1 MKNIKWRMYILSVW
15 NIGPIYIQICSLP
28 LSIETIS
35 LIRLLEYD
43 SHVQPLCQS
52 VVKSGIWLSARIW
65 KPGSTV
71 ASGFWIARYSTDGI
85 CLSRLSRNYG
95 KDGELTRLKYGVENL
110 ISTGLPEA
118 GGYKCLGSVYTRA
131 TEAPRN
137 DIHICA
143 WLGMWRVTKK
153 KLCLVL
159 SGPSIQLSA
168 GN

>member
-1 MKNIKWRMYILSVW
+1 MKNIKEWLKNNFKFSLWEWLYNSIPPNNHQGQYRWQKYWNYIFVIPKWRMHILSVW

-52 VVKSGIWLSARIW
+52 VQKSGIWLSARIW

-85 CLSRLSRNYG
+85 CMSSLSRNYD

-110 ISTGLPEA
+110 IIQGFPKA
-118 GGYKCLGSVYTRA
+118 GG
-131 TEAPRN
+131 
-137 DIHICA
+137 
-143 WLGMWRVTKK
+143 
-153 KLCLVL
+153 
-159 SGPSIQLSA
+159 
-168 GN
+168 